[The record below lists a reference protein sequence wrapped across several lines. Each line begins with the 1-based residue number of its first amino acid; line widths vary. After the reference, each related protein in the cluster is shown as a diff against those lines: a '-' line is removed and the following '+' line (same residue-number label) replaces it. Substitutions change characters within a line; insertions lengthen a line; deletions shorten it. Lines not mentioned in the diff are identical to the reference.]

1 MTIDLTFLEFIV
13 VQSPWA
19 NFWFIFS
26 KGGWVVFIFVFLW
39 IAWQLWVIRKQNE
52 YAASINYILLAIDVP
67 KENVQ
72 SPKAVEQIFSHLT
85 GIHSERSW
93 VEKNLRGSFQE
104 SFSLEL
110 ISLDG
115 YIQFL
120 IRTPDKF
127 RDVVEA
133 AVYSQYPEAEIVE
146 VADYTENLPKELPN
160 EEYDLWGTE
169 LTLANDNIYPIRT
182 YPAFEHPL
190 SQEFK
195 DPLGSLLEALG
206 RLGKGEQLWIQYII
220 TPINND
226 WAKRGEKII
235 KEIMDKAAG
244 KEPPKKESL
253 IDYIIKLPLEI
264 IEGTRRTFSDILRG
278 GFGLPLEATSEA
290 KSATAE
296 AVIAP
301 PFPPPKE
308 KGAAEAIQAKI
319 SKAGFEVKFRV
330 LYLGRREVFT
340 KARGVNGFLGGI
352 KQFNS
357 LDLNALKPVGTV
369 TTNGNIL
376 WNLYD
381 WQRKKLW
388 RQRKVLRAYRRRST
402 KIGPKP
408 FILNIEELASL
419 WHFPT
424 EVVKAPLIKKTE
436 AKRAEPP
443 FALPVEKEIAK
454 EAMTE
459 EEKSMKKAGASVS
472 IKTDMPA
479 KVSAKAEPPE
489 NLPIFSETE
498 S

>member
-1 MTIDLTFLEFIV
+1 MDYTIDLTFLEQLSA
-13 VQSPWA
+13 QSPWES
-19 NFWFIFS
+19 FWFIFN
-26 KGGWVVFIFVFLW
+26 KGGWVIFVILIFW
-39 IAWQLWVIRKQNE
+39 IAWQLFVNHKQNK

-72 SPKAVEQIFSHLT
+72 SPKAVEQIFAHLT
-85 GIHSERSW
+85 GIHSGRSW

-169 LTLANDNIYPIRT
+169 LTLAKDDVYPLRT

-206 RLGKGEQLWIQYII
+206 RLGKGEQFWIQYII
-220 TPINND
+220 TPINDD
-226 WAKRGEKII
+226 WAKKGEKLI
-235 KEIMDKAAG
+235 KELMDKAAG
-244 KEPPKKESL
+244 KEVSPKESL
-253 IDYIIKLPLEI
+253 LDSIIKFPLEI
-264 IEGTRRTFSDILRG
+264 VEEARRSSSDILRG
-278 GFGLPLEATSEA
+278 GFGLPLEAESEA
-290 KSATAE
+290 RAKAVAE
-296 AVIAP
+296 ANVQL

-308 KGAAEAIQAKI
+308 KGATEAIQAKI
-319 SKAGFEVKFRV
+319 SKAGFETKLRA
-330 LYLGRREVFT
+330 LYLGRREVFSKT
-340 KARGVNGFLGGI
+340 RGVNGFLGGI

-369 TTNGNIL
+369 TTKGNIL
-376 WNLYD
+376 WDLYD

-388 RQRKVLRAYRRRST
+388 RQKKVLRAYRNRST
-402 KIGPKP
+402 KVGPKP
-408 FILNIEELASL
+408 FILNIEEIASL

-424 EVVKAPLIKKTE
+424 ETVKAPLIKKTE

-443 FALPVEKEIAK
+443 FALPVEESII
-454 EAMTE
+454 EGE
-459 EEKSMKKAGASVS
+459 SVR
-472 IKTDMPA
+472 
-479 KVSAKAEPPE
+479 VKAEPPE
-489 NLPIFSETE
+489 NLPIV
-498 S
+498 